1 MYFIG
6 WLRTRDG
13 RTRRSGR
20 ASKGRV
26 RRTSVQ
32 LQPLSWP
39 PKFTQTRVFKHRCPV
54 LCVYIFTYCAY
65 ICAYTNIYSI
75 SLYLYSLQTFT
86 YTPFTVPH
94 SLFSPANCGETLRTG
109 HTTFHIRRLPTRE
122 QHSTPVAAG
131 STLIPEFFPLRTRRL
146 AEAQTNK
153 DMDVIRISRRNF
165 PRYLTLRR
173 DNNGLR
179 SSRRVS
185 WCTNK
190 QLTTYAR
197 SPSTRAD
204 RHVVRQSGN
213 HFCG

>member
-1 MYFIG
+1 MYISSHTEHIYV
-6 WLRTRDG
+6 LTRTY
-13 RTRRSGR
+13 T
-20 ASKGRV
+20 V
-26 RRTSVQ
+26 Y
-32 LQPLSWP
+32 
-39 PKFTQTRVFKHRCPV
+39 
-54 LCVYIFTYCAY
+54 LCI
-65 ICAYTNIYSI
+65 YT
-75 SLYLYSLQTFT
+75 LQTFA

-109 HTTFHIRRLPTRE
+109 HATFHIRRLPTRE

-131 STLIPEFFPLRTRRL
+131 STSIPEFFPLRTRRL
-146 AEAQTNK
+146 AEAQTTK
-153 DMDVIRISRRNF
+153 DTDVIRISRRNF

>member
-109 HTTFHIRRLPTRE
+109 HATFHIRRLPTRE
-122 QHSTPVAAG
+122 QHNTPVAAG
-131 STLIPEFFPLRTRRL
+131 STSIPQFFPLRTRRL
-146 AEAQTNK
+146 AEAQTTK

>member
-1 MYFIG
+1 MCIYLHI
-6 WLRTRDG
+6 
-13 RTRRSGR
+13 
-20 ASKGRV
+20 
-26 RRTSVQ
+26 
-32 LQPLSWP
+32 
-39 PKFTQTRVFKHRCPV
+39 
-54 LCVYIFTYCAY
+54 LC
-65 ICAYTNIYSI
+65 IYMC
-75 SLYLYSLQTFT
+75 LYRT
-86 YTPFTVPH
+86 YTVYLCIYTLCKHSHIHRLLSHTPFFLPRIVAKLYGRDTPH
-94 SLFSPANCGETLRTG
+94 FTSDGSRPENCTA
-109 HTTFHIRRLPTRE
+109 
-122 QHSTPVAAG
+122 PVAAG
-131 STLIPEFFPLRTRRL
+131 STSIPEFFPLRTRRL